1 MSLDDY
7 KKVKTSEFDEAGNSL
22 VGFSNDRTIL
32 KAYSGRTI
40 KQYGVR
46 ALNSQW
52 NNKLIR
58 PIFQIVEAKGPK
70 LLGLPTLRRLRFVQ
84 KHPRV
89 SIENIDIHQIQKNN
103 LARCVTDVVMSD
115 NANGQSSVSDAEQV
129 DPEATEIMDV
139 TEEWVDT
146 ENIDS
151 KNLNVQGPKY
161 IHSDS
166 NIRTRPQINSKGN

>member
-1 MSLDDY
+1 M
-7 KKVKTSEFDEAGNSL
+7 
-22 VGFSNDRTIL
+22 
-32 KAYSGRTI
+32 
-40 KQYGVR
+40 
-46 ALNSQW
+46 
-52 NNKLIR
+52 
-58 PIFQIVEAKGPK
+58 
-70 LLGLPTLRRLRFVQ
+70 GLFQ

-89 SIENIDIHQIQKNN
+89 FIGHIDIYQIQQNN
-103 LARCVTDVVMSD
+103 LARCVTGGGMSNNN
-115 NANGQSSVSDAEQV
+115 NANEQSSVSDAEQV

-166 NIRTRPQINSKGN
+166 NIRTRPQINSKGELKGNVPRIFFRHRYI